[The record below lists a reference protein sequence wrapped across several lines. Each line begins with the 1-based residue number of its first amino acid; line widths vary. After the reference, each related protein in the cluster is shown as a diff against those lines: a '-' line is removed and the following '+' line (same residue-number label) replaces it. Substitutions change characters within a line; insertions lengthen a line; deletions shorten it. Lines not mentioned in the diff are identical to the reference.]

1 MRTPNRYAPAH
12 RILGVTL
19 SCLLF
24 LFARPALAQI
34 TAPSTGTTHRIQ
46 GGTGAFATNAPTPPT
61 PRPLPATR
69 SVDGFYISDFGSVD
83 SEEAAI
89 VVFVVAGVV
98 VISAAVIYSGALLA
112 NLVLRPEEAKVWGEI
127 GPRAMFFSGGHQHGV
142 MSGGTLAL
150 GLADTSAEVGLLLE
164 GGYLNA
170 EVQTLTGDDVEVDG
184 GYGMAG
190 LTIRWPFDGG
200 ADATAFEAEILVGN
214 ANRYNLISR
223 AGFALT
229 WSVHGPWRA
238 GLRVGALYL
247 DVKETEGPAWVAGED
262 FNLLGGVETSLR
274 F

>member
-1 MRTPNRYAPAH
+1 MRKQNRLPPAH
-12 RILGVTL
+12 RIIGVAL
-19 SCLLF
+19 SGLLF
-24 LFARPALAQI
+24 LLARPAQAQVV
-34 TAPSTGTTHRIQ
+34 APPTGTTHRIQ
-46 GGTGAFATNAPTPPT
+46 GGSGAYATNAPTQPAA
-61 PRPLPATR
+61 RPLPDTR

-98 VISAAVIYSGALLA
+98 VVSAAVIYSGALLA
-112 NLVLRPEEAKVWGEI
+112 NLVLRPEEAEVWGEV

-150 GLADTSAEVGLLLE
+150 GLAGDSADVGLLLE

-170 EVQTLTGDDVEVDG
+170 DVQTLAGTDVEVDG
-184 GYGMAG
+184 GYGLAG
-190 LTIRWPFDGG
+190 LTIRWPFDSG
-200 ADATAFEAEILVGN
+200 AEATAFEAEILAGN

-229 WSVHGPWRA
+229 WSVRGPWRA
-238 GLRVGALYL
+238 GLRLGALYL
-247 DVKETEGPAWVAGED
+247 DVKETEGPAWQAAEE
-262 FNLLGGVETSLR
+262 FNLLGGIETSLR